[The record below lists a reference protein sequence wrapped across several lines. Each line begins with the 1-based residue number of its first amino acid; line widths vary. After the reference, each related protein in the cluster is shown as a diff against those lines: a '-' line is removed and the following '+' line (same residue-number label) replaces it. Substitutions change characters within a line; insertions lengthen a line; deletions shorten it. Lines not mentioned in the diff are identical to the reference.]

1 MHLLR
6 RKEHDACA
14 LTFLRVLGFDTLT
27 SEQSVIFAVVLFR
40 ATPGESRVSSK
51 SRSFLL

>member
-27 SEQSVIFAVVLFR
+27 SEQSVIFAVVFR